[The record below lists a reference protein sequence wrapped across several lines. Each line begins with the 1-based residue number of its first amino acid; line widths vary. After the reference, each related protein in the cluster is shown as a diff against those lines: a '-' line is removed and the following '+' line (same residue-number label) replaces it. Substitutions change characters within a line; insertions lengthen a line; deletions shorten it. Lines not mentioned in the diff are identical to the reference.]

1 MRISSNCRND
11 KQMKTTKELVEQEN
25 QLQYE
30 INRLNS
36 VMFKLADE
44 GYRFVLV
51 DKGKRIAWIK
61 IQ

>member
-1 MRISSNCRND
+1 MRISSNGRND
-11 KQMKTTKELVEQEN
+11 KQMKSTKELVEQES